1 MNNIKKYWALS
12 AIIVL
17 FNVVSYLT
25 LKGDALLYVSDLLP
39 VFCSLIAMIGVF
51 FVVKELKVF
60 DFTKT
65 AWLLIFFGLIFDF
78 LAEGIYSI
86 LEIVLKWDM
95 NELFPSYAD
104 YFWFISYVFF
114 FISLALM
121 LTGYLK
127 SGMPLGKIRK
137 YFLLIIILTGVVIVI
152 VDYLLIPILKDDAT
166 QVATKIASLFYPIAD
181 TLVVCL
187 AAILMLIINQFD
199 NKLISMPW
207 KMLGL
212 GFIFFTISDLVYD
225 YLSWKGVYDSGNLID
240 IGWNF
245 GYLLLGVSGL
255 YQLRLIKSV
264 KERS

>member
-1 MNNIKKYWALS
+1 MNSIKKYWSLS
-12 AIIVL
+12 AIIIL
-17 FNVVSYLT
+17 FNVIGYLT

-39 VFCSLIAMIGVF
+39 IICSLIAIIGVF
-51 FVVKELKVF
+51 FVVKGLKVL

-65 AWLLIFFGLIFDF
+65 AWLLILFGLIFDF

-95 NELFPSYAD
+95 NKQFPSYAD
-104 YFWFISYVFF
+104 YFWFTAYIFF
-114 FISLALM
+114 FISLSIM
-121 LTGYLK
+121 LTGYLR

-137 YFLLIIILTGVVIVI
+137 YFLLVILLAGVVIVI
-152 VDYLLIPILKDDAT
+152 VNYLLIPILKDNET
-166 QVATKIASLFYPIAD
+166 EVATKVATLFYPIAD

-199 NKLISMPW
+199 NKIISMPW
-207 KMLGL
+207 KLLGL
-212 GFIFFTISDLVYD
+212 GFIFFTFSDLVYD

-245 GYLLLGVSGL
+245 GYLLLGVSGV

-264 KERS
+264 QERG